1 MRGSDIVIWRT
12 KVWYFLL
19 TGGGRLRQ
27 VIARGGSV
35 VFIQSFKSLLLS
47 KKLHV
52 VRVAHI

>member
-47 KKLHV
+47 KKLHI
-52 VRVAHI
+52 VRVVHI